1 MCVLYVVCSLAFYI
15 VACDEMFLL
24 VLLLLLRRWFAYTVF
39 LNICNITRYN
49 ICFMT
54 VLPKMQEEGGQ
65 TIFIQMMS
73 GTAGGKSLS
82 CKKKL
87 KKLIFV
93 GITAM

>member
-1 MCVLYVVCSLAFYI
+1 
-15 VACDEMFLL
+15 
-24 VLLLLLRRWFAYTVF
+24 
-39 LNICNITRYN
+39 
-49 ICFMT
+49 MT
-54 VLPKMQEEGGQ
+54 GLPKMQKEGGQ

-73 GTAGGKSLS
+73 GTTGGKGIL